1 MGEYAPREHTEL
13 ERRAADRLA
22 DDLAGSPLVG
32 RPLRLRLRNFSFG
45 ADRYVVSI
53 AGPPSCSRRLRQI
66 EDEIEAHEAAL
77 AEAWAELSLRYRRE
91 PHELARRWRAAA
103 AGRNFHA
110 VNDLIEKHN
119 LYYPAEARLPMDPR
133 TGDFVLVG
141 GAPYRLRP
149 LDDEWVLERFPLSS
163 ALAA

>member
-1 MGEYAPREHTEL
+1 M
-13 ERRAADRLA
+13 AAR
-22 DDLAGSPLVG
+22 
-32 RPLRLRLRNFSFG
+32 
-45 ADRYVVSI
+45 
-53 AGPPSCSRRLRQI
+53 
-66 EDEIEAHEAAL
+66 
-77 AEAWAELSLRYRRE
+77 
-91 PHELARRWRAAA
+91 
-103 AGRNFHA
+103 RNFHA

-149 LDDEWVLERFPLSS
+149 LDAGWVLERFPLSS